1 MERLTER
8 LRTGEVLMAS
18 DYEEK
23 YTEQE
28 WICVLQDRLAAY
40 EDTGLTPGDI
50 KELLDMAVSKTDK
63 VLRLKE
69 ELQGAKN
76 TAEQYA
82 AINETLFDSNMK
94 LGADRKDIINEL
106 CQYCGKYKQAHEGA
120 CDGCK
125 WREM

>member
-1 MERLTER
+1 MERLTQR

-23 YTEQE
+23 YTEQG
-28 WICVLQDRLAAY
+28 WISVLQDRVAAY
-40 EDTGLTPGDI
+40 EETGLTPGDI

-69 ELQGAKN
+69 ELHA
-76 TAEQYA
+76 
-82 AINETLFDSNMK
+82 MK
-94 LGADRKDIINEL
+94 NEL
-106 CQYCGKYKQAHEGA
+106 CQYCGKYKHAHEGA